1 MSFIYFYLLILLN
14 PILGQ
19 WHKLFAKLA
28 ATEQGQKLKIQTNH
42 AFIPIYNYYL
52 VFRLTNRKPF
62 WTILLLFPGVHLVM
76 MMVANLSLTRR
87 FGKFSLVETLQGIFF
102 PYVLKHQ
109 ITKDEKC
116 LPVADTNWNN
126 AKELEARKWGD
137 HVVLFLCLPVLGHAL
152 QFILSLVSR
161 KKPGSKTGVK
171 EWGDSLVFALV
182 AATVIRSYVFEPFQ
196 IPTGSMEKTMLVG
209 DFLFVNKLAYGPKV
223 PVTPLSYPLV
233 HNNVPWVNI
242 PSYLTIEKGSYF
254 RLPGFGKVK
263 PYDIVVFNY
272 PSGDTAVYDPR
283 IPNGLM
289 GHDYHGILIN
299 EAKNNFTTSFPSF
312 FNYQQQISDSIVKYY
327 SERNQSVDLERL
339 KLYANSMAAYRIFSE
354 KGELF
359 IKNIE
364 SWKNKARYVLSEE
377 KIAHTQD
384 QGTISHYG
392 LIYRPVDKRENYIKR
407 CIGIPGDRIEIV
419 NAQVLRNG
427 KPAKIFDNMA
437 FKWDVDKSSTTF
449 SSQELFDNIGL
460 ENAPDGSRLDFEE
473 GDSTQPYVL
482 NLSQLEK
489 NQIQESY
496 PTAKFSVHIDRPS
509 YSRENRKPSTE
520 ELIENLDC
528 FPKDFYV
535 NNTMTDFQAFT
546 VPKKGTSVQLTAQ
559 NIAWYRRIITAYE
572 GHELNEK
579 NDEIYIDG
587 KKANTYTFAMN
598 YYWMMGDNR
607 YNSADSRVWGFV
619 PEDHIVGRAS
629 LVWFSNSPYKG
640 IRVERILKNV
650 SQEGSFSALQIAG
663 FILGIII
670 LILIFKFLA

>member
-126 AKELEARKWGD
+126 GKELEARKWGD

-254 RLPGFGKVK
+254 RLPGFGKIK

-289 GHDYHGILIN
+289 GHDYHGIVN
-299 EAKNNFTTSFPSF
+299 QEANWQFRIKNNLLGKAQNRTDSLKFLDFISNIDAWKALARANLKNGLFPV
-312 FNYQQQISDSIVKYY
+312 YTQ
-327 SERNQSVDLERL
+327 E
-339 KLYANSMAAYRIFSE
+339 YA
-354 KGELF
+354 
-359 IKNIE
+359 
-364 SWKNKARYVLSEE
+364 
-377 KIAHTQD
+377 
-384 QGTISHYG
+384 QGMTHRG

-419 NAQVLRNG
+419 AAQVIRNG

-437 FKWDVDKSSTTF
+437 FKWDVSKATTTF
-449 SSQELFDNIGL
+449 SSQDLFDNFGL

-482 NLSQLEK
+482 NLTPIEK
-489 NQIQESY
+489 KQILESY
-496 PTAKFSVHIDRPS
+496 PTAKFTVHIDRPS
-509 YSRENRKPSTE
+509 YTVEKRKPTPE

-528 FPKDFYV
+528 FPKDFSV

-546 VPKKGTSVQLTAQ
+546 VPKKGVSVPLSKD
-559 NIAWYRRIITAYE
+559 NIAWYRRIISAYE
-572 GHELNEK
+572 GHLLEEK
-579 NDEIYIDG
+579 SDGIYIDG
-587 KKANTYTFAMN
+587 KKTNSYTFGMD

-640 IRVERILKNV
+640 VRVERILKNV
-650 SQEGSFSALQIAG
+650 SQEGSFSALQIVG
-663 FILGIII
+663 FILGIFI